1 MKFVVAVVMLALAFG
16 TESSVIPWAAPLSY
30 TAVSGPGV
38 VAVAPGHLGSVAI
51 QAKTIAASP
60 AAVVAAHA
68 PVAPLVAAHA
78 WGPAPAA
85 VAVAAAPA
93 VVAHAAPAIV
103 AGPAVVAAPAIV
115 AEGSYVAKTR
125 GAVHVAPLAGHA
137 NSAASINLQ
146 PAPGTI

>member
-38 VAVAPGHLGSVAI
+38 VAVAPGHLGSAAI
-51 QAKTIAASP
+51 QAKTI
-60 AAVVAAHA
+60 
-68 PVAPLVAAHA
+68 
-78 WGPAPAA
+78 
-85 VAVAAAPA
+85 AAAPA